1 MDKQQKDERFAN
13 IDKDPRFR
21 TVPRKEKKITIDKR
35 FQSMFSDK
43 RFKLKYMMDKR
54 GRPLSHTSSEDL
66 KKFYELSSSDS
77 SESEDEKL
85 KIKKRNKSRSIKKT
99 VEKVSDEIDSVP
111 ETEIIKS
118 SVKTKPQKT
127 STKNVED
134 NEIIYKSVSDESE
147 EVDETSDEN
156 DEDLNKQLDFARGEG
171 NVESSTTDDSSN
183 GEESENEDFDH
194 RWGEL
199 DADAPSAQEITRRLA
214 VCNMDWDRIKAKDL
228 MVLFTS
234 FKPPEGTVIS
244 VKIYP
249 SEFGLKRMV
258 EEETRGPTELFG
270 EKKENNDDEK
280 NLEEMPERNKY
291 YREKVRQYQLN
302 RLKYFYAVVE
312 CDSPETASKLYEDL
326 DGKEYENSAAQLDL
340 RFIPDNVIFEQEPKS
355 VSESL
360 PELSSYKPDCFTT
373 TALQQAKVQLT
384 WDETDPNRSK
394 ALQEAFTKAE
404 EDTDLQAY
412 LASSSSE
419 SEEEGVPS
427 KKPVET
433 NEFKAKETVADQ
445 IAKYRS
451 LLLEIDNEEKDK
463 DQDVEMQ
470 ITWEPGLKET
480 AEGLVKKKKKEKE
493 LTPWEEYLD
502 KRKKKKENVTK
513 LNEKQQ
519 GTNDVT
525 NEDQP
530 FSDDE
535 VPSDLDLESS
545 YFKEEFLKSSDKDK
559 VRKKKE
565 RRKKS
570 NLEPE
575 DGESKA
581 QLELLTMD
589 EDDKKHHFSL
599 KKLLKDNEVPKKT
612 KKMKK
617 KGEIKK
623 KSADDFQMDLED
635 PRFSALFTSHL
646 YNVDPSDTH
655 FKQTKGMDAVIQE
668 KQKRR
673 LEQDK
678 GHQLSRLQNNKIA
691 KTDISVSDSS
701 IPLPNLVKSV
711 KNKTQNFHFNRRKK

>member
-1 MDKQQKDERFAN
+1 MDNQQKDERFAS

-21 TVPRKEKKITIDKR
+21 TVPKKEKKITIDKR
-35 FQSMFSDK
+35 FKSMFSDE
-43 RFKLKYMMDKR
+43 RFKLKYLMDKR

-66 KKFYELSSSDS
+66 KKFYELSSSES
-77 SESEDEKL
+77 NESEDEKL
-85 KIKKRNKSRSIKKT
+85 KIKKKNKNRSIRKSLG
-99 VEKVSDEIDSVP
+99 KVSDEIDLIP
-111 ETEIIKS
+111 ETEIIKT
-118 SVKTKPQKT
+118 SVKTEPQKT

-134 NEIIYKSVSDESE
+134 NKPLCKSVSYESE
-147 EVDETSDEN
+147 EVDEKSDESY
-156 DEDLNKQLDFARGEG
+156 EDLNKQLDFARGEG
-171 NVESSTTDDSSN
+171 NIESSTTDDSSN
-183 GEESENEDFDH
+183 GEEESENEDFDH

-199 DADAPSAQEITRRLA
+199 DADAPSTQEITRRLA

-234 FKPPEGTVIS
+234 FKPGEGTVIS

-249 SEFGLKRMV
+249 SEFGLKRM
-258 EEETRGPTELFG
+258 EKEKTHGPIELFG
-270 EKKENNDDEK
+270 EKTNNNEENS
-280 NLEEMPERNKY
+280 EEMPERKY
-291 YREKVRQYQLN
+291 YREMVRQYQLN

-312 CDSPETASKLYEDL
+312 CDSPETASKLYDDL
-326 DGKEYENSAAQLDL
+326 DGKEYESSAAQLDL
-340 RFIPDNVIFEQEPKS
+340 RFIPDSVIFEQEPKS
-355 VSESL
+355 MSESL
-360 PELSSYKPDCFTT
+360 PELSSYKPYCFTT
-373 TALQQAKVQLT
+373 TALKQAKVQLT

-394 ALQEAFTKAE
+394 ALWDAFTKAE
-404 EDTDLQAY
+404 KDTDLQAY

-419 SEEEGVPS
+419 NEEEDVPS

-433 NEFKAKETVADQ
+433 NDFKGKETLNDQ

-451 LLLEIDNEEKDK
+451 LLLEIDSKEKDK
-463 DQDVEMQ
+463 SQDVEMQ
-470 ITWEPGLKET
+470 ITWEPGLKES
-480 AEGLVKKKKKEKE
+480 AEDLVKSKKKEKE

-502 KRKKKKENVTK
+502 KRKKNKENVTK
-513 LNEKQQ
+513 LSEKQQ
-519 GTNDVT
+519 STSEVT
-525 NEDQP
+525 SEDQP

-535 VPSDLDLESS
+535 IPSDLDFESS
-545 YFKEEFLKSSDKDK
+545 YFKEEFLKSSDK

-575 DGESKA
+575 NGESKA
-581 QLELLTMD
+581 QLELLTMN

-599 KKLLKDNEVPKKT
+599 KKLLKDNEVPKKI

-617 KGEIKK
+617 KEEFKK
-623 KSADDFQMDLED
+623 KSVDDFQMDLED

-655 FKQTKGMDAVIQE
+655 FKRTKGMDAVIQE

-678 GHQLSRLQNNKIA
+678 EHQLGKLWNNKIA
-691 KTDISVSDSS
+691 KTEISVSDSS
-701 IPLPNLVKSV
+701 VPLPHLVKSV
-711 KNKTQNFHFNRRKK
+711 KNKTQNFHSNRRKK